1 MPLRVR
7 VSGVREVVGT
17 LAHFGASA
25 DDLKAAWARISGR
38 VKTEALTLVPRESGA
53 LARSIRTG
61 KGKSKAIVRA
71 GGNSTRKHGGGVYAP
86 IAHFGTYTHRG
97 EGPRPFLYEAAQHN
111 AGYARQTLDTELG
124 DLIERLGLAR

>member
-1 MPLRVR
+1 MMRVR
-7 VSGVREVVGT
+7 VSGVREVVAT
-17 LAHFGASA
+17 LARFGASS

-38 VKTEALTLVPRESGA
+38 VKTDALALVPRDSGA

-71 GGNSTRKHGGGVYAP
+71 GGNSRRSHGGGVYAP

-97 EGPRPFLYEAAQHN
+97 KGPREFLYVAARQN
-111 AGYARQTLDTELG
+111 ADYARRTVDNELG